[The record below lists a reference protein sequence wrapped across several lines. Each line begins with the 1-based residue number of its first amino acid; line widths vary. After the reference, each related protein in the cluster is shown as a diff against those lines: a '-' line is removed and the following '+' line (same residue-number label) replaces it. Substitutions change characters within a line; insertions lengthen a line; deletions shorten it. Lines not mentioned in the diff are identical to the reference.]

1 MILRLNLGPGVDHS
15 AWSLVVLVRNITRSI
30 RVRRRTKQP
39 ATVPAVEWD
48 QLVLARVAHRLGLVK
63 GSEGGKVEK

>member
-1 MILRLNLGPGVDHS
+1 MRCLELCLYGSNIMILHLDLSGVEHS

-48 QLVLARVAHRLGLVK
+48 QLVLARVAHRLG
-63 GSEGGKVEK
+63 